1 MVDDVIAGLALK
13 GTYHRIEPAFGEFG
27 YLATDCTDDA
37 VGMVLAAQDIPM
49 AIINAM
55 DTLHDTDVGE
65 QFEGAEQA
73 CIPEGMTV
81 FA

>member
-1 MVDDVIAGLALK
+1 M
-13 GTYHRIEPAFGEFG
+13 
-27 YLATDCTDDA
+27 
-37 VGMVLAAQDIPM
+37 MLAAQDIPM

-55 DTLHDTDVGE
+55 DTLHDSDVGE